1 MEGMLARLL
10 MVTALAV
17 GCPWMVRGQ
26 VIQFESGGLHFQTL
40 SKKGLTVMFAQL
52 PGHLRDYQILQTGI
66 ANGSES
72 SCVIRPEDYVYE
84 RTDGTRLYATPAKTV
99 VDEVLERATR
109 GDIIKLI
116 STYENSLNGVS
127 RFRSTNGYEAR
138 RQNFLAES
146 GSARLRAAAAASAIA
161 LVNTRLKPGESTDG
175 AVFFFAGGKGAVL
188 GPGRLVVRAAG
199 QVFEF
204 DTETAATGRT
214 LQQRGPENESQP
226 TP

>member
-1 MEGMLARLL
+1 MGEMLARLL
-10 MVTALAV
+10 VVTCGVMYLSPAY
-17 GCPWMVRGQ
+17 GQ
-26 VIQFESGGLHFQTL
+26 VIQFESGGLRFQTL

-66 ANGSES
+66 ANGSDANW
-72 SCVIRPEDYVYE
+72 IIKPEDYVFE
-84 RTDGTRLYATPAKTV
+84 RADGTRLYATAAKAV

-116 STYENSLNGVS
+116 STYENSLNGVT

-161 LVNTRLKPGESTDG
+161 LVETRLKPGESTDG
-175 AVFFFAGGKGAVL
+175 AVFFYVGTRSGTL
-188 GPGRLVVRAAG
+188 GPGRLTVHLGG

-204 DTETAATGRT
+204 EAETAATGKT
-214 LQQRGPENESQP
+214 LQQRGPENEPQP

>member
-1 MEGMLARLL
+1 
-10 MVTALAV
+10 
-17 GCPWMVRGQ
+17 
-26 VIQFESGGLHFQTL
+26 
-40 SKKGLTVMFAQL
+40 MFAQL
-52 PGHLRDYQILQTGI
+52 PGHLRDYQILQAGI
-66 ANGSES
+66 ANGSGTS
-72 SCVIRPEDYVYE
+72 LVVRPEDFMFE
-84 RTDGTRLYATPAKTV
+84 RPDGSRIYATAAKTV

-116 STYENSLNGVS
+116 STYENSLNGVA

-161 LVNTRLKPGESTDG
+161 LVETRLKPGESTDG
-175 AVFFFAGGKGAVL
+175 AVFFYMGARSGTL
-188 GPGRLVVRAAG
+188 GPGRLTVRAGG

-204 DTETAATGRT
+204 DPEAPPPGKS
-214 LQQRGPENESQP
+214 LQQRGPENEPQP